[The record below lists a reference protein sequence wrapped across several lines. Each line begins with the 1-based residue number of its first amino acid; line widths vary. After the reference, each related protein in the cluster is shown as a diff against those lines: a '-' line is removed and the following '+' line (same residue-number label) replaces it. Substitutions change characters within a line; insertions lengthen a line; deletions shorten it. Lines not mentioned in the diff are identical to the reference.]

1 MNEDPLQNKKVSFIV
16 FFLQKVKNEIDLRNR
31 IKKSLKN
38 NNESEN
44 DQVTFTM
51 PKFDIETDEVVLN
64 R

>member
-1 MNEDPLQNKKVSFIV
+1 VNEDPLQNKKVSFIV

-38 NNESEN
+38 HHESEN
-44 DQVTFTM
+44 NQVTFTM